1 MKKKLA
7 ELKAKRAELLEKSKR
22 AEISNEDLK
31 SILDEIQKINESI
44 ALIEEICNATQDEP
58 TQDKPTQDEPINEP
72 DSSSRSKRFSPVFT
86 QTGNT
91 VKTEEEKRS
100 LEYRKA
106 FRNLVTRN
114 IPIPTELRTSTQSTD
129 VVDVIPE
136 NLIAEI
142 IDKSKDVGMIFEQ
155 VQHTSYPVGQE
166 LPIANFRPTVDD
178 VAEGKP
184 GIITQQAGTTNGRIK
199 FSHYKVYCC
208 IAWTEET
215 DIMTLDVWENY
226 FVEKVVEAIMYWK
239 ENEIING
246 SGTSAITGVLS
257 KTPEFAIKKDVLTY
271 ADLLEF
277 EGNLPSRKD
286 GAKWYMSK
294 KTFFNTFKSILDDN
308 GNPVAS
314 LNQGTDKKIVANI
327 LGRDVVFVDEYLPNH
342 NGSGIKE
349 NDITAFMFDFKDY
362 VFNENYNLGMKRR
375 ENWDTDD
382 KEMKVVFAC
391 DGKPIYTDSLIVL
404 KRATNI
410 A

>member
-31 SILDEIQKINESI
+31 LILDEIQKINESI
-44 ALIEEICNATQDEP
+44 ALIEEICNATQEEPTQEEPTQDEP
-58 TQDKPTQDEPINEP
+58 TQDEPTNEP

-114 IPIPTELRTSTQSTD
+114 IPIPMELRASTQSTD

-136 NLIAEI
+136 NLIAQI

-166 LPIANFRPTVDD
+166 IPIANFRPTVQY
-178 VAEGKP
+178 VTEGS
-184 GIITQQAGTTNGRIK
+184 GNTTQKAGTTNGRIK
-199 FSHYKVYCC
+199 FSHYKVDCR

-215 DIMTLDVWENY
+215 DVMTLDVWENY

-246 SGTSAITGVLS
+246 TGTSAITGVLS
-257 KTPEFAIKKDVLTY
+257 KTPEFQIKKDLRTALNSY
-271 ADLLEF
+271 IF
-277 EGNLPSRKD
+277 MPSTSSYLSEINATLNSIMQK
-286 GAKWYMSK
+286 Y
-294 KTFFNTFKSILDDN
+294 KTAGGVSSFKVVCDATNNTSATLQQDIINASISCV
-308 GNPVAS
+308 PVGTIEQINIDCS
-314 LNQGTDKKIVANI
+314 LNKSSESVSVA
-327 LGRDVVFVDEYLPNH
+327 
-342 NGSGIKE
+342 
-349 NDITAFMFDFKDY
+349 
-362 VFNENYNLGMKRR
+362 
-375 ENWDTDD
+375 
-382 KEMKVVFAC
+382 
-391 DGKPIYTDSLIVL
+391 
-404 KRATNI
+404 
-410 A
+410 

>member
-31 SILDEIQKINESI
+31 LILDEIQKINESI

-58 TQDKPTQDEPINEP
+58 PQDEPTQDEPTNEP
-72 DSSSRSKRFSPVFT
+72 DSSSRSKRFNPVFT

-114 IPIPTELRTSTQSTD
+114 IPIPMELRASTQSTD

-166 LPIANFRPTVDD
+166 IPIANFRPTVQY
-178 VAEGKP
+178 VAEGS
-184 GIITQQAGTTNGRIK
+184 GSTTQKAGTTNGRIK
-199 FSHYKVYCC
+199 FSHYKVDCR

-215 DIMTLDVWENY
+215 DVMTLDVWENY
-226 FVEKVVEAIMYWK
+226 
-239 ENEIING
+239 
-246 SGTSAITGVLS
+246 
-257 KTPEFAIKKDVLTY
+257 
-271 ADLLEF
+271 
-277 EGNLPSRKD
+277 
-286 GAKWYMSK
+286 
-294 KTFFNTFKSILDDN
+294 
-308 GNPVAS
+308 
-314 LNQGTDKKIVANI
+314 
-327 LGRDVVFVDEYLPNH
+327 
-342 NGSGIKE
+342 
-349 NDITAFMFDFKDY
+349 
-362 VFNENYNLGMKRR
+362 
-375 ENWDTDD
+375 
-382 KEMKVVFAC
+382 
-391 DGKPIYTDSLIVL
+391 
-404 KRATNI
+404 
-410 A
+410 